1 LTASAAS
8 GLQAART
15 GDAELCVSVRDGAAS
30 ARGPSRATI
39 DERRLHCAVAG
50 TPSWSSAGTRSS
62 AIGDPAAA
70 LLDLYMARG
79 DALLD
84 SLAGAFAFCIV
95 DLERGRTLAAADR
108 MGIWRLHYVQDRGR
122 LVVASS
128 LDALL
133 RESGSRPAIDL
144 QALYDYVYFHMIPAP
159 RTIYAGV
166 RTLRRAELLRVERH
180 GISTRRY
187 WQPDWRADVP
197 DAPPAWQET
206 QELLSRAV
214 ERALAGDAAGAGCFL
229 SGGLDSS
236 SVAGMAARVRA
247 PQPVSAF
254 SVGFD
259 EAAYDESDFAR
270 AAAETFRLDWHR
282 YELTA
287 DETARMLPGVAA
299 AFEQPFGNSSAL
311 AVHACARSARER
323 GCRRMLAG
331 DGGDEIFGGNS
342 RYAKQLLFER
352 LARWPEWLRKG
363 VVAPLTGLAA
373 KTPGVALARKLDSYV
388 TQANV
393 PLPDRLQSYNFLH
406 RHAPQEVFARTV
418 LEQVEPLEPL
428 EMLRT
433 EYFGAGDPHAVNR
446 MLHLDWQFTL
456 QDNDLVKVSTMCRH
470 AGVGVAYPM
479 LDDDLVAFSC
489 RIAGE
494 DKLRDDDLRRFY
506 RHAMRGFLP
515 DAVIDKKK
523 HGFGLPFGVWTRTH
537 HGLRRHATD
546 AIESLRQRRLF
557 EPAFLDRALALHSDV
572 HAGYY
577 GELVW
582 ILMVLELW
590 FAARLPHARF

>member
-1 LTASAAS
+1 LP
-8 GLQAART
+8 AART
-15 GDAELCVSVRDGAAS
+15 GDADLCVSVRDDAAS

-50 TPSWSSAGTRSS
+50 TPFWSTSGTRSA

-79 DALLD
+79 EALLD
-84 SLAGAFAFCIV
+84 SIAGAFAFCIV
-95 DLERGRTLAAADR
+95 DLDRGRTLAAADR
-108 MGIWRLHYVQDRGR
+108 MGIWRLHYLRDRDR
-122 LVVASS
+122 LIVASS

-133 RESGSRPAIDL
+133 RECDARPAIDL
-144 QALYDYVYFHMIPAP
+144 QAVYDYVYFHMIPAP

-166 RTLRRAELLRVERH
+166 RTLRRAELLSVERH
-180 GISTRRY
+180 GTSTRRY
-187 WQPDWRADVP
+187 WQPRWSTDVP

-206 QELLSRAV
+206 QALISRAV
-214 ERALAGDAAGAGCFL
+214 ERSLAIDAAGTGCFL

-236 SVAGMAARVRA
+236 SVAGMAARARA
-247 PQPVSAF
+247 PQPMPAF

-259 EAAYDESDFAR
+259 EPAYDESEFAR
-270 AAAETFRLDWHR
+270 ASAEAFRLDWHR
-282 YELTA
+282 SELSA
-287 DETARMLPGVAA
+287 DEAARTLPVVAA
-299 AFEQPFGNSSAL
+299 AFDQPFGNSSAL
-311 AVHACARSARER
+311 AVYACARSARER

-352 LARWPEWLRKG
+352 LACWPEWLRKG
-363 VVAPLTGLAA
+363 LVAPVVGLAA
-373 KTPGVALARKLDSYV
+373 KASGVALARKLDSFV

-393 PLPDRLQSYNFLH
+393 PLPERLQSYNFLH
-406 RHAPQEVFARTV
+406 RHAPREVFAPGV
-418 LEQVEPLEPL
+418 LEQVQQLEPL
-428 EMLRT
+428 ELMRA
-433 EYFGAGDPHAVNR
+433 EYFGAGDAHAVNR

-456 QDNDLVKVSTMCRH
+456 QDNDLVKVGTMCRH
-470 AGVGVAYPM
+470 AGVEVAYPM

-489 RIAGE
+489 RIAAE
-494 DKLRDDDLRRFY
+494 DKLRDNDLRRFY

-537 HGLRRHATD
+537 QGLRRQATD

-572 HAGYY
+572 HAAYY

-590 FAARLPHARF
+590 FAARMPHARF